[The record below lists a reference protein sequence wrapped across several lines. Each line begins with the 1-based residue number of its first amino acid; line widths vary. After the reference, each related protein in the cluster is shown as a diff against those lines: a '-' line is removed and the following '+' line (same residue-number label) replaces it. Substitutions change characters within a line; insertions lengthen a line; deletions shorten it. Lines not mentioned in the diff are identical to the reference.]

1 MLFSSPIFLFG
12 FLPFVLFAYYVS
24 PRQVKN
30 LILLV
35 ASLFFYAWG
44 EGFYVLLMVVSIAIN
59 FVFGLLIDQ
68 DAAWKRRLFLSS
80 GVAVNLVLLGT
91 FKYGNFV
98 TDNIN
103 DLLSLVHIKPFLLEP
118 VHLPLG
124 ISFFTFQAISYLVD
138 VYRRE
143 TPSQRNIV
151 NLALYISLFSQLI
164 AGPIVRYR
172 HISGQIIGRK
182 HSIDM
187 MANGVE
193 RFVFGLAKKMLIAN
207 PLGEVADGI
216 FSLPGDQLMASLAWL
231 GVICYALQ
239 IYFDFSGYSDMAIGL
254 GRLFGFQFLENFNY
268 PYISRSVQEFWQRWH
283 ISLSTWF
290 RDYLYIPLGGS
301 RLSPWRVYRNL
312 FTVFL
317 LCGLWHGASW
327 KFVVWGLIHGM
338 FLVAERVGLGKI
350 LQRTWSPIRYAYT
363 LMVVLVGWVF
373 FRADDL
379 TSALEY
385 LSAMFGLHDASRS
398 IHTLG
403 MYVTNEV
410 LLVFVIGILLSAP
423 IYGFVSQK
431 IERHAGESLV
441 WHAVPRTAL
450 VGLLLFVSV
459 IKLSAGTY
467 NPFIYFRF

>member
-12 FLPFVLFAYYVS
+12 FLPVVLFAYYIS
-24 PRQVKN
+24 PRRVKN

-44 EGFYVLLMVVSIAIN
+44 EGFYALLMVTSITIN

-68 DAAWKRRLFLSS
+68 DAPWKRRLSLSL
-80 GVAVNLVLLGT
+80 GVFTNLALLGT
-91 FKYGNFV
+91 YKYANFV
-98 TDNIN
+98 VDNVN
-103 DLLSLVHIKPFLLEP
+103 DLLELLDVDPFLLEP

-143 TPSQRNIV
+143 TPSQKNII

-164 AGPIVRYR
+164 AGPIVRYH
-172 HISGQIIGRK
+172 HIAAQITGRK
-182 HSIDM
+182 HSVSM
-187 MANGVE
+187 MADGIA

-207 PLGEVADGI
+207 QMGEVADGV
-216 FSLPGDQLMASLAWL
+216 FALSGDQLTASLAWL
-231 GVICYALQ
+231 GVTCYALQ

-254 GRLFGFQFLENFNY
+254 GKMFGFQFLENFNY
-268 PYISRSVQEFWQRWH
+268 PYISRSIQEFWQRWH

-301 RLSPWRVYRNL
+301 RVSPWRVYRNL
-312 FTVFL
+312 FVVFL

-327 KFVVWGLIHGM
+327 QFVVWGLMHGM
-338 FLVAERVGLGKI
+338 FLVVERGGLGKI
-350 LQRTWSPIRYAYT
+350 LKRTWSPVRHAYT
-363 LMVVLVGWVF
+363 LMVVLVAWVF
-373 FRADDL
+373 FRSEDL
-379 TSALEY
+379 SSAMDY

-398 IHTLG
+398 IQTVG
-403 MYVTNEV
+403 MYATNEV
-410 LLVFVIGILLSAP
+410 LLVILIGGVLSAP
-423 IYGFVSQK
+423 IFGLVSQK
-431 IERHAGESLV
+431 LEHLTSESPIWNAV
-441 WHAVPRTAL
+441 WRTAL
-450 VGLLLFVSV
+450 FGVLLSLSIIKVS
-459 IKLSAGTY
+459 SGTY